1 MGTTIPELMNEMGVM
16 VFRLSFKNSL
26 ITQPS
31 FKSSRPNPVAM
42 GRRGAIG
49 ALFALS
55 FLFVGTAHAH
65 KVNVFAYLE
74 GNQVYVQ
81 GYFMDG
87 KKAKKSTVIVYGEK
101 GERLTEGLTNDEG
114 EYVFPV
120 SAKQEVRIVLNAG
133 QGHQAE
139 YVLSTG
145 DMVGDEVS
153 KAGSASA
160 AEIMGNQSAVVGG
173 DVDAVV
179 RHAVAAGMMP
189 LAKEIAELKERRSFS
204 DIIGGVGFIAGIL
217 GVFAYVKSRKQL
229 K

>member
-1 MGTTIPELMNEMGVM
+1 M
-16 VFRLSFKNSL
+16 FRLSFKNSL
-26 ITQPS
+26 TQSS

-42 GRRGAIG
+42 WRRGAIG
-49 ALFALS
+49 VLFALS
-55 FLFVGTAHAH
+55 FLCAGTAQAH

-74 GNQVYVQ
+74 GDQVYVQ

-101 GERLTEGLTNDEG
+101 GEQLMEGLTNEEG

-120 SAKQEVRIVLNAG
+120 SAKQEIRIVLNAG

-139 YVLSTG
+139 YVLSTSEV
-145 DMVGDEVS
+145 VGNETPE
-153 KAGSASA
+153 ASA
-160 AEIMGNQSAVVGG
+160 VEAMDSQSAAVGG

-179 RHAVAAGMMP
+179 RHAVAAGMIP
-189 LAKEIAELKERRSFS
+189 LAKEIADLKERRSFS